1 VPAVFNI
8 RVGADFGSFW
18 SGLLV
23 AILTEV
29 SNPEI
34 EKVEDQLSRVIL
46 CDNNQVDVIHLTT
59 APRSRS

>member
-1 VPAVFNI
+1 MPAVLNV
-8 RVGADFGSFW
+8 RACADFGSFW

-23 AILTEV
+23 AIFAKV
-29 SNPEI
+29 SNPQL

-46 CDNNQVDVIHLTT
+46 CDNNQIDVIRLTT